1 MIKNGKS
8 ANQYDL
14 FDKLENG
21 ESISQEVLDSIKN
34 DNPELFEVLQK
45 SNQLRQSKKV
55 QPDPYF
61 SRVSQIHVYYQL
73 IESKR
78 PKFTPIQNLKYFL
91 SNLKYITPPK
101 LALKPVM
108 TIFLAL
114 ILSFS
119 FFVGGVQA
127 ADNARPGH
135 FLYPVDLAIEDV
147 QLFFTRDE
155 NAKIRLKLSFAEERL
170 KEAAAEFEEAHY
182 ENAEEAL
189 AGYEE
194 VQRSLMDQFANN
206 AELISEEVQKSTSAT
221 NQQHTNILNQLL
233 NTVPEP
239 SKKAILQVIQVNTWA
254 SGDEQ
259 PQLVIQPAGPSIES
273 EEPNQGQ
280 PPVVEEQPTDHTGDD
295 SESQG
300 DTPGTTLQPTAL
312 PSITQSN
319 NFTVTVWAYSVNVHA
334 EPGLRSPV
342 IGWLFYNQTIRSDR
356 CENGFV
362 YVPEFSGWASG
373 TCFEPNPCG
382 PPGSC
387 LQIGH

>member
-1 MIKNGKS
+1 MTKNGKS
-8 ANQYDL
+8 FNQYDL
-14 FDKLENG
+14 FDELENG
-21 ESISQEVLDSIKN
+21 ESISQDILDSIKN
-34 DNPELFEVLQK
+34 DHPELFEVLQK

-78 PKFTPIQNLKYFL
+78 PKITPIQNLKYFF
-91 SNLKYITPPK
+91 SNLRDIAPPK
-101 LALKPVM
+101 LALKPIM

-114 ILSFS
+114 IFTFS

-127 ADNARPGH
+127 ADNARPGQI
-135 FLYPVDLAIEDV
+135 LYPIDLAIEDV

-155 NAKIRLKLSFAEERL
+155 NARIRLKLSFAEERL
-170 KEAAAEFEEAHY
+170 EEAAAEFEQAHY
-182 ENAEEAL
+182 EDAEAAL

-194 VQRSLMDQFANN
+194 VQRSLIDQFANN
-206 AELISEEVQKSTSAT
+206 AGLISEEVQKSTSAT
-221 NQQHTNILNQLL
+221 NQEHTNILNNLL
-233 NTVPEP
+233 NSVPEP
-239 SKKAILQVIQVNTWA
+239 SKKAILRAIQVNTWTIGA
-254 SGDEQ
+254 EQ
-259 PQLVIQPAGPSIES
+259 PQIVIQPA
-273 EEPNQGQ
+273 EPPVGSDEPYQGQ
-280 PPVVEEQPTDHTGDD
+280 PPVSEEQPTAQAGDD
-295 SESQG
+295 SENQAE
-300 DTPGTTLQPTAL
+300 TPETTLQPTAL
-312 PSITQSN
+312 PSVTHSN

-342 IGWLFYNQTIRSDR
+342 IGWLFYNQTIKSDR

-387 LQIGH
+387 LQIGN